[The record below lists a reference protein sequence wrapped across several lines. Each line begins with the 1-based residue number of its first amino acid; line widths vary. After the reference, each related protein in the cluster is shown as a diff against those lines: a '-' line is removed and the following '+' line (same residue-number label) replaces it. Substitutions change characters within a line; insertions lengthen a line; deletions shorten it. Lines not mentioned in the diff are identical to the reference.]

1 MPMRSKCQVV
11 ALNDGGYRIGET
23 HHRAVL
29 TDHEVD
35 LLRELREEGFSYDWL
50 AEKFEISIWTVGRIC
65 RYERRAQTPARYR
78 RVHKAHQN

>member
-1 MPMRSKCQVV
+1 MTSGANVLYA
-11 ALNDGGYRIGET
+11 ALNDCGYRIGET

-35 LLRELREEGFSYDWL
+35 LLRDLREEGYSYDWL

-78 RVHKAHQN
+78 RVHKAR